1 MQLKELSKSSTF
13 IPTQSTEQ
21 ILTTQHSHYTEK
33 LEVPSKDNIL
43 PTMYWVP
50 KLHKTPY
57 KHRFIS
63 ASSRCSTTNLSIHLT
78 SALTCIKELLIKYCA
93 KTYENSG
100 VNYFWSVKNSLEV
113 LEKLQTIKRPVT
125 AIDSYDFSTLY
136 TTLPHNL
143 IKTQLGQLIKWSF
156 KFSGLEFICCT
167 KKQGFFSHKKYDN
180 HCSWTCDD
188 MIKALEFL
196 LDNIFV
202 RFGNTV
208 YQQVIGI
215 PMGTNCAPLIA
226 DLFLFCYERDFMK
239 KLQNGTIKDGRKLIE
254 ILNDNCRYLDDI
266 LTIDNPQFLE
276 YVDKIYPKEL
286 KLNKAND
293 DSTFCPF
300 LDLTITIT
308 SGRIKTKIY
317 DKRDDFNFTI
327 TNFPFLDGDVPL
339 APSYGVYISQLVRF
353 ARVCSTF
360 DDFNERNLTI
370 TAKLLQ
376 QGYRFHKIINT
387 FKKFY
392 SRYEHL
398 ICKYGVTRKK
408 FITMGIS
415 HSRFFME
422 M

>member
-143 IKTQLGQLIKWSF
+143 IKSKLGQLIKWSF
-156 KFSGLEFICCT
+156 KFSGLQFICCN
-167 KKQGFFSHKKYDN
+167 KKQGFFSHTVYKNY
-180 HCSWTCDD
+180 CSWTCDD
-188 MIKALEFL
+188 MLKALNLL

-202 RFGNTV
+202 RFGNSV

-239 KLQNGTIKDGRKLIE
+239 KLQNE
-254 ILNDNCRYLDDI
+254 QN
-266 LTIDNPQFLE
+266 
-276 YVDKIYPKEL
+276 
-286 KLNKAND
+286 
-293 DSTFCPF
+293 
-300 LDLTITIT
+300 
-308 SGRIKTKIY
+308 
-317 DKRDDFNFTI
+317 
-327 TNFPFLDGDVPL
+327 
-339 APSYGVYISQLVRF
+339 
-353 ARVCSTF
+353 
-360 DDFNERNLTI
+360 
-370 TAKLLQ
+370 
-376 QGYRFHKIINT
+376 
-387 FKKFY
+387 
-392 SRYEHL
+392 
-398 ICKYGVTRKK
+398 
-408 FITMGIS
+408 
-415 HSRFFME
+415 
-422 M
+422 

>member
-143 IKTQLGQLIKWSF
+143 IKSKLGQLIKWSF
-156 KFSGLEFICCT
+156 SFSGLQFICCN
-167 KKQGFFSHKKYDN
+167 KKQGFFWK
-180 HCSWTCDD
+180 
-188 MIKALEFL
+188 
-196 LDNIFV
+196 
-202 RFGNTV
+202 NT
-208 YQQVIGI
+208 
-215 PMGTNCAPLIA
+215 AA
-226 DLFLFCYERDFMK
+226 
-239 KLQNGTIKDGRKLIE
+239 
-254 ILNDNCRYLDDI
+254 
-266 LTIDNPQFLE
+266 
-276 YVDKIYPKEL
+276 
-286 KLNKAND
+286 
-293 DSTFCPF
+293 
-300 LDLTITIT
+300 
-308 SGRIKTKIY
+308 
-317 DKRDDFNFTI
+317 
-327 TNFPFLDGDVPL
+327 
-339 APSYGVYISQLVRF
+339 
-353 ARVCSTF
+353 
-360 DDFNERNLTI
+360 
-370 TAKLLQ
+370 
-376 QGYRFHKIINT
+376 
-387 FKKFY
+387 
-392 SRYEHL
+392 
-398 ICKYGVTRKK
+398 
-408 FITMGIS
+408 
-415 HSRFFME
+415 
-422 M
+422 